1 MTVSEAE
8 LDEMG
13 EQYNCSPHII
23 RPREIRAAASRGQAF
38 LVEGAIPAGGVTF
51 IAGKPGA
58 KKSWL
63 AYDLMLAVARGEE
76 WLGYG
81 PAVSGPVLLL
91 NYDNP
96 LDLMARRLVQLNMR
110 DDDAIHVHSN
120 ARDPWKMPAKFDHV
134 VAITRVLKPRL
145 IVVDSFRQSSTLDEN
160 SSKDMGQLMDLFKSL
175 TVGGTAVVV
184 IHHLAKGGDPLRG
197 SGEIEASAD
206 AVIVVSS
213 VKKGLHEHTDQ
224 AHWEKHR
231 GWEPTEEMRLDFEVV
246 DVGDRTTVR
255 RKAA

>member
-1 MTVSEAE
+1 MA
-8 LDEMG
+8 

-23 RPREIRAAASRGQAF
+23 RPREIRSAASRGQAF
-38 LVEGAIPAGGVTF
+38 LVAGAIPAGGVTF

-63 AYDLMLAVARGEE
+63 AYSLMLAVARGES
-76 WLGYG
+76 WLGFG
-81 PAVSGPVLLL
+81 PAAQGSVLLL

-96 LDLMARRLVQLNMR
+96 LDLMARRLVQLDMR
-110 DDDAIHVHSN
+110 DDDQLFVHSN

-134 VAITRVLKPRL
+134 VAIWRKLKPRL
-145 IVVDSFRQSSTLDEN
+145 VVVDSFRQSSTLDEN

-206 AVIVVSS
+206 AVIVVTS
-213 VKKGLHEHTDQ
+213 VKKTLAPAIDQ
-224 AHWEKHR
+224 AFWEKHR
-231 GWEPTEEMRLDFEVV
+231 GWEPADEIRLDFEVI
-246 DVGDRTTVR
+246 DNGPLTSVR
-255 RKAA
+255 RKIAA